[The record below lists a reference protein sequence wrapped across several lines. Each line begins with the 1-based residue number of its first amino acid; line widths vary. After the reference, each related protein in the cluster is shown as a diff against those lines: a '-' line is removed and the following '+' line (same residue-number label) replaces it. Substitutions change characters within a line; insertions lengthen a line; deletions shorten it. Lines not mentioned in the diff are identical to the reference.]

1 MKLENPKLFKKKK
14 ARNLNEF
21 RKKLNQRVT
30 ISTVSGLVVGVI
42 VFLFNRKTLISISI
56 GAIASVLSIVYL
68 FFNEQLKNSS
78 RVKKMEDVFPDF
90 LQLMS
95 SNLRAGI
102 TIDKAMLLSA
112 REEFN
117 PLDKEIQK
125 TGRDIATGKNI
136 ELALLDMAERIGSEK
151 ISKTILLIISG
162 IKSGGDVAT
171 LLEETAVNT
180 REKSFVEKKA
190 SSNVL
195 MYVIFIFVAVSIAAP
210 ALFALSNLLVDILTT
225 ILAGLPNLE
234 STAVNVPFTMSSINI
249 SMDFILYFSLAFIV
263 MIDIMAALVLGLVS
277 KGEEKE
283 GLKYLPP
290 ILILSLTV
298 FFVTKFS
305 LSNIVKGFFT

>member
-42 VFLFNRKTLISISI
+42 VFLFNRKALISITI
-56 GAIASVLSIVYL
+56 GAIALVLSIVYL

>member
-249 SMDFILYFSLAFIV
+249 SMDFILYFSLAFII
-263 MIDIMAALVLGLVS
+263 MIDIMASLVLGLVS

-298 FFVTKFS
+298 FFVT
-305 LSNIVKGFFT
+305 